1 MSEIS
6 PRNRPKPEV
15 GRNRA
20 PRSFA
25 SAEEAKEFLVGWI
38 AAEAR
43 GLGVQLSD
51 VERKM
56 LYVSKNGWTPPDM
69 DVVQDAFDRYHEA
82 VEYELKMTNLI
93 RMVHIDAQTARPGE
107 LRDWNEAVRVLSAE
121 DHYLLEL
128 IAAAEGPRR
137 REASVWR
144 LVLTA
149 VVIIGV
155 SVAMAY
161 WFARR

>member
-1 MSEIS
+1 MSEIIQ
-6 PRNRPKPEV
+6 RNRLKPGA

-20 PRSFA
+20 PRSF
-25 SAEEAKEFLVGWI
+25 SSSEEAKDFLIGWI

-56 LYVSKNGWTPPDM
+56 LYASKNGWTPVNM
-69 DVVQDAFDRYHEA
+69 DEVQDAFDRYHEA

-93 RMVHIDAQTARPGE
+93 RMVHIDAQTARPEE
-107 LRDWNEAVRVLSAE
+107 LRDWNEAVRYLSEE

-149 VVIIGV
+149 AVIIVV
-155 SVAMAY
+155 SVAVAY